1 MYGVFIPHGRP
12 ELNINQSAWKGKFPS
27 QVRVRHYYKF
37 SSSPMITF
45 KTLLNGNK
53 KSSRIGLQ
61 ITLNETLYLIT
72 KFIINTRFHL
82 SHMVKGILGE
92 LGNESPSERVD
103 EKLQVH
109 FSMCWL
115 KKLACKDQL
124 ECRFRPEFM
133 HQGGTLN
140 DFINAIGITAGGED
154 ADDIIL
160 YLRQDWHNFLKLVS
174 KLGKTVGVHMAEINS
189 LLSQRSLSIWPLKL
203 CDTNCN
209 CEEMASKTFS
219 TFFSASRYSM

>member
-45 KTLLNGNK
+45 KTLFNGNK

-61 ITLNETLYLIT
+61 ISLNETLYLIT

-82 SHMVKGILGE
+82 SHMVKGILGD

-103 EKLQVH
+103 KKLQVN

-133 HQGGTLN
+133 HQGGTIN
-140 DFINAIGITAGGED
+140 DFINAIGITGGGED
-154 ADDIIL
+154 AEDIIL
-160 YLRQDWHNFLKLVS
+160 YLRQDWQIFLKLVS
-174 KLGKTVGVHMAEINS
+174 NLRKTVGVHMAKINS
-189 LLSQRSLSIWPLKL
+189 LLSQRSLPIWPLKL
-203 CDTNCN
+203 CDTNFN
-209 CEEMASKTFS
+209 GEEMASKTFS
-219 TFFSASRYSM
+219 IFSASRYFM